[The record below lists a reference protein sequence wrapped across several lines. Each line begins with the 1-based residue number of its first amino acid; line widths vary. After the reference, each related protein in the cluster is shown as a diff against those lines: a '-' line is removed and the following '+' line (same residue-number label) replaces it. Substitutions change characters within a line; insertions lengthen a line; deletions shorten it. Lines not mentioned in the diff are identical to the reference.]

1 MGIDGRMKRERIES
15 GCVSSLE
22 RILRE
27 IDRLPNFCYSPW
39 MEWKS
44 RISREC
50 YYFERRR
57 HRLENSSLFLSIR
70 IHLVSILV
78 LNTRYSRDKDEQ
90 RKERRKKVN
99 ERKNMREGREPSIRP
114 MTGAFACDQV
124 RSRGSLQV
132 PPPPPLFRF

>member
-27 IDRLPNFCYSPW
+27 IDRLPNFCYLPW

-78 LNTRYSRDKDEQ
+78 LNTRYSRDKDAS
-90 RKERRKKVN
+90 RRKK
-99 ERKNMREGREPSIRP
+99 ERKEKSKRKEKYAGRKRALDRTNDRS
-114 MTGAFACDQV
+114 V
-124 RSRGSLQV
+124 RL
-132 PPPPPLFRF
+132 